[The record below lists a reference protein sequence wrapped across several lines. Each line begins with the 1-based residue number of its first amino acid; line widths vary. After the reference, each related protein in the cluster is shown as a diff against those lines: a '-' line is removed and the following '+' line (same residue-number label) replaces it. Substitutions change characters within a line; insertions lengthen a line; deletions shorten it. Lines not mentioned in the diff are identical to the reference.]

1 MLKFNQNYLAIAIL
15 LLLIEVL
22 IAIFV
27 HDKFIRPYFGDFL
40 VVILIYCFLKSFV
53 NLPVWSAAFMV
64 LVFSFAVEI
73 GQYFNMIGLLGLQH
87 SAFARTVIGNSFA
100 WIDLMA
106 YVAGILS
113 VVIIEKVCFKH

>member
-113 VVIIEKVCFKH
+113 VVIIEKVCYKH

>member
-1 MLKFNQNYLAIAIL
+1 MFQFNQKYLAIAIL
-15 LLLIEVL
+15 LFLIEIL
-22 IAIFV
+22 IALFV

-53 NLPVWSAAFMV
+53 NLPVGSAALIV
-64 LVFSFAVEI
+64 LIFSFVVEM
-73 GQYFNMIGLLGLQH
+73 GQYFNLIGILGLQH
-87 SAFARTVIGNSFA
+87 SAFARTVLGNSFA

-113 VVIIEKVCFKH
+113 VVIIEKVYFKH

>member
-1 MLKFNQNYLAIAIL
+1 MFQFNQKYLAIAVL
-15 LLLIEVL
+15 LFLIEIL
-22 IAIFV
+22 IALFV
-27 HDKFIRPYFGDFL
+27 HDKFVRPYFGDYL

-53 NLPVWSAAFMV
+53 NLSVWSAALIV
-64 LVFSFAVEI
+64 LVFSFTVEI

-87 SAFARTVIGNSFA
+87 SAFARTIIGNSFA

>member
-1 MLKFNQNYLAIAIL
+1 VLKFNQKYLAIAVL
-15 LLLIEVL
+15 LFLIEVL
-22 IAIFV
+22 IALFV

-73 GQYFNMIGLLGLQH
+73 GQYFNMIGKLGLQH
-87 SAFARTVIGNSFA
+87 SAFARTVLGNSFA

>member
-1 MLKFNQNYLAIAIL
+1 
-15 LLLIEVL
+15 
-22 IAIFV
+22 
-27 HDKFIRPYFGDFL
+27 
-40 VVILIYCFLKSFV
+40 
-53 NLPVWSAAFMV
+53 MV

-73 GQYFNMIGLLGLQH
+73 GQYFNMIGKLGLQH
-87 SAFARTVIGNSFA
+87 SAFARTVLGNSFA

>member
-1 MLKFNQNYLAIAIL
+1 MFQFNQKYLAIAVL
-15 LLLIEVL
+15 LFLIEIL
-22 IAIFV
+22 IALFV
-27 HDKFIRPYFGDFL
+27 HDKFVRPYFGDYL

-53 NLPVWSAAFMV
+53 NLSVWSAALIV
-64 LVFSFAVEI
+64 LVFSFTVEI

-87 SAFARTVIGNSFA
+87 SAFARTIIGNSFA

-113 VVIIEKVCFKH
+113 VVIIEKVCYKH

>member
-1 MLKFNQNYLAIAIL
+1 MFQFNQKYLAIAVL
-15 LLLIEVL
+15 LFLIEIL
-22 IAIFV
+22 IALFV
-27 HDKFIRPYFGDFL
+27 HDKFVRPYFGDYL

-53 NLPVWSAAFMV
+53 NLSVWSAALIV
-64 LVFSFAVEI
+64 LVFSFTVEI

>member
-1 MLKFNQNYLAIAIL
+1 VLKFNQNYLAIAIL

>member
-1 MLKFNQNYLAIAIL
+1 MFQFNQKYLAIAVL
-15 LLLIEVL
+15 LFLIEIL
-22 IAIFV
+22 IALFV
-27 HDKFIRPYFGDFL
+27 HDKFVRPYFGDYL

-53 NLPVWSAAFMV
+53 NLPVWSAALIV
-64 LVFSFAVEI
+64 LVFSFTVEI

>member
-1 MLKFNQNYLAIAIL
+1 MFQFNQKYLAIAVL
-15 LLLIEVL
+15 LFLIEIL
-22 IAIFV
+22 IALFV
-27 HDKFIRPYFGDFL
+27 HDKFVRPYFGDYL

-53 NLPVWSAAFMV
+53 NLSVWSAALIV
-64 LVFSFAVEI
+64 LVFSFTVEI

-113 VVIIEKVCFKH
+113 VVIIEKVCYKH